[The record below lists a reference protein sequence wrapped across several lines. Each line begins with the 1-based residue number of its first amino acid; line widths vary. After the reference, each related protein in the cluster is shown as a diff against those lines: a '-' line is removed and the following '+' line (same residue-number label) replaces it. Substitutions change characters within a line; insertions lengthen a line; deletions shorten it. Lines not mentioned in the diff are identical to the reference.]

1 MHESQNTLDYNT
13 VPEIQRRIVEK
24 SERLCLQINENK
36 AKNTQTDRLG
46 TSDHNKT
53 SRQDINHSNI
63 QKNPLNAEF
72 VVDAEI
78 SNRLQV
84 YVGKSKDETVALQLY
99 TQTNDVRDTL
109 MQAGNIKEWT
119 IRQIFLLLIKPEF
132 GWMSNTRADGTCG

>member
-1 MHESQNTLDYNT
+1 M
-13 VPEIQRRIVEK
+13 
-24 SERLCLQINENK
+24 
-36 AKNTQTDRLG
+36 
-46 TSDHNKT
+46 
-53 SRQDINHSNI
+53 
-63 QKNPLNAEF
+63 NAEF

-119 IRQIFLLLIKPEF
+119 IRQNFL
-132 GWMSNTRADGTCG
+132 